1 MNKTLII
8 VPTFNEAENIQS
20 LVHCVMGI
28 DASYSLLVVDD
39 NSPDGTK
46 DLVGNLQKKYPQR
59 LFLEVREK
67 KTGLGAA
74 YVHGFQWAIKH
85 NYEFIVEMD
94 ADFSHNPYDIQKL
107 LAPLQNDQA
116 DFSVGSRY
124 KKGIQVVNWPLNR
137 IILSISASFY
147 VRLITCLPIRDTT
160 AGFVAYRR
168 EVLAS
173 IDLHNIRFN
182 GYAFQV
188 EMKFKAWKKGFR
200 FIEIPITFK
209 DREHGTSKMNMSI
222 VNEAIFGIVAM
233 KIKSMRNKL

>member
-1 MNKTLII
+1 M
-8 VPTFNEAENIQS
+8 IQ
-20 LVHCVMGI
+20 
-28 DASYSLLVVDD
+28 
-39 NSPDGTK
+39 
-46 DLVGNLQKKYPQR
+46 LQALY
-59 LFLEVREK
+59 
-67 KTGLGAA
+67 
-74 YVHGFQWAIKH
+74 
-85 NYEFIVEMD
+85 
-94 ADFSHNPYDIQKL
+94 
-107 LAPLQNDQA
+107 
-116 DFSVGSRY
+116 
-124 KKGIQVVNWPLNR
+124 
-137 IILSISASFY
+137 
-147 VRLITCLPIRDTT
+147 PIRDTT

>member
-160 AGFVAYRR
+160 AGFV
-168 EVLAS
+168 S
-173 IDLHNIRFN
+173 H
-182 GYAFQV
+182 
-188 EMKFKAWKKGFR
+188 
-200 FIEIPITFK
+200 
-209 DREHGTSKMNMSI
+209 S
-222 VNEAIFGIVAM
+222 
-233 KIKSMRNKL
+233 